1 MLHIF
6 CVDDLQKEAMEIS
19 INNHKKLFKEK
30 IICIT
35 DLQYLNMMINAVRE
49 QCKSLHYVTKEITY
63 YCMGIIHLS
72 DCLSSIVM
80 KKEDWKEKL
89 NIAFQ
94 MNFLGIST
102 NFNVDLIDIDKPEQ
116 IIRVVSA
123 QLIKNVKGVRTL
135 LDSESK
141 VFDCFA
147 EDTIN
152 VSCKLVEKH
161 ISPLI
166 LQAFELGL
174 TNAIISKKP
183 KKFIKEI
190 EDEIKNLKISSKT
203 IKESTE
209 EINELFISNIRI
221 FLVYIYTI
229 FIIKIMKIYGM
240 DKTYL
245 ITISSVDYSI
255 LVGLLWE
262 EFKNKKLKIQTHVF
276 GDLSVKEIDEK
287 LNSAME
293 NSKTQEKIQSD
304 KAYQELLELEEE
316 EKRRKLEK
324 EEKKLLKEKLVKE
337 RLAREEQERLARE
350 EQERLALEEEK
361 QRQDR
366 KIKQEQER
374 LAREEE
380 KQKQER
386 LAREEEKQR
395 QDRKI
400 KEEQER
406 LAREEEKQKQDRKIK
421 EELEALAKKKLN
433 PYVQEFVP
441 KSSLV
446 TKVENIGVHITK
458 EDYDKMQYELS
469 MFKSSPNFYVQNP
482 NIYLFQMIEH
492 YPQVFKIN
500 ELKAFSIAKTI
511 SKLWNYNLN
520 CKNTCIRDTIYN
532 QIKLTESL
540 FYQQFL

>member
-1 MLHIF
+1 M
-6 CVDDLQKEAMEIS
+6 
-19 INNHKKLFKEK
+19 FKEK

-35 DLQYLNMMINAVRE
+35 DLQYLSMMIKAVRE
-49 QCKSLHYVTKEITY
+49 NCKSLHYVTKEITY
-63 YCMGIIHLS
+63 YCMGIMHLS

-89 NIAFQ
+89 NTTFQ
-94 MNFLGIST
+94 LNFLGISAD
-102 NFNVDLIDIDKPEQ
+102 FNVDSIDVDKPEQ
-116 IIRVVSA
+116 IIRVISA
-123 QLIKNVKGVRTL
+123 QLIKHIKGIRTL

-161 ISPLI
+161 ICPLI
-166 LQAFELGL
+166 LKTFQAGL

-183 KKFIKEI
+183 KKLIKEI
-190 EDEIKNLKISSKT
+190 EDEIKNLKFSSKT

-209 EINELFISNIRI
+209 EINEMFISNIRI

-255 LVGLLWE
+255 LIGLLWE
-262 EFKNKKLKIQTHVF
+262 EFKNKKLKVQTHVF

-287 LNSAME
+287 LNYAME

-304 KAYQELLELEEE
+304 KAFQELLALEDD
-316 EKRRKLEK
+316 EKRRKSEK

-337 RLAREEQERLARE
+337 RQLREEQEKQELLAREEEEHKNQEL
-350 EQERLALEEEK
+350 
-361 QRQDR
+361 
-366 KIKQEQER
+366 ER

-380 KQKQER
+380 EQKQE
-386 LAREEEKQR
+386 LIA
-395 QDRKI
+395 RKI
-400 KEEQER
+400 KEEQVKQEL
-406 LAREEEKQKQDRKIK
+406 LAREEEEKEKQEQEKQELLAH
-421 EELEALAKKKLN
+421 EEEKKKQEQEKQALLALEEEKKKQEQLALNKKKLN

-446 TKVENIGVHITK
+446 KKIECNGVYITK
-458 EDYDKMQYELS
+458 DDYIKMQNEIS
-469 MFKSSPNFYVQNP
+469 MFKASPNFYIQNP
-482 NIYLFQMIEH
+482 NIYLFQMIEQ

-500 ELKAFSIAKTI
+500 EIKAFNIAKTI
-511 SKLWNYNLN
+511 AKLWNYTLN

-540 FYQQFL
+540 FYQQFS